1 MARISARRISPKLQN
16 QMFYL
21 FWKNLADLK
30 KPRDL
35 EFLTTDLFSPV
46 ERLMIAK
53 RFMIAVL
60 LRMGQS
66 FRKICSTLK
75 VSPNTVNSVAHRLRR
90 KNSPYLSLVK
100 KFLSGGKVKKLVGP
114 FS

>member
-1 MARISARRISPKLQN
+1 MARISSRRISPKLQN
-16 QMFYL
+16 QMLYL

-30 KPRDL
+30 RPRDL

-60 LRMGQS
+60 LYQGQS
-66 FRKICSTLK
+66 FRKICTTLK
-75 VSPNTVNSVAHRLRR
+75 VSPNTVNSVAHKLHR
-90 KNSPYLSLVK
+90 KKSAYLTLVK
-100 KFLSGGKVKKLVGP
+100 KFLSDHKVKKLVES